1 MTALK
6 ILGIVLGGLWAFALL
21 IAYALDFRDDEKG
34 RGEDE

>member
-6 ILGIVLGGLWAFALL
+6 ILGIILAGLWAFALL